1 MAKKID
7 ITFYV
12 DEKANDINLWQMRK
26 LFAKNFKSDFKG
38 ITKMEVENGTNA

>member
-12 DEKANDINLWQMRK
+12 DDEANDVNLWQMRK
-26 LFAKNFKSDFKG
+26 LFANNFKSNFKG
-38 ITKMEVENGTNA
+38 ITKMEVE

>member
-12 DEKANDINLWQMRK
+12 DDKANDINLWQMRK
-26 LFAKNFKSDFKG
+26 LFANNFKSDFKG